1 MQTRAEDAKMTLAN
15 HRRRPTEDVLMTAT
29 LTIRDETLSGESFN
43 EWALEVTSE
52 RVTIREI
59 IRSRVYQEVQD
70 HNRQC
75 GAPFR
80 GLVQPE
86 EAERALNGD
95 AQMTQR
101 QIDWKRQFERAVE
114 AFEKNQILLL
124 VNDRQAESLDE
135 EVVVGPG
142 ATVTFLRL
150 TLLVG
155 G

>member
-1 MQTRAEDAKMTLAN
+1 
-15 HRRRPTEDVLMTAT
+15 MTAT

-59 IRSRVYQEVQD
+59 IRGRIYQEVQD
-70 HNRQC
+70 HNLQC

-95 AQMTQR
+95 APKTLR

-114 AFEKNQILLL
+114 GFEKNQILLL
-124 VNDRQAESLDE
+124 VNERQAESLDQ